1 LLGEIM
7 GIILEGAGGDIWA
20 SIFEWGQL
28 LRLGQS
34 YGWVPAGTVLDE
46 PNVDWNGGY
55 QTNDWQRVT
64 ADDARNL
71 ADALSR
77 ALPDLPADDK
87 RRSVTIPV
95 ELPPAFHNLLTNPI
109 IDSIALEDIERLA
122 PLDWF
127 GGDEGRKSMQKYI
140 DFCRAGEFVIK

>member
-1 LLGEIM
+1 M
-7 GIILEGAGGDIWA
+7 GLILEGAGGDIWA
-20 SIFEWGQL
+20 SVFEWGQL
-28 LRLGQS
+28 LRLAQT

-64 ADDARNL
+64 TDDASNL

-77 ALPDLPADDK
+77 ALPDLPSDEK
-87 RRSVTIPV
+87 RRSVAVPV
-95 ELPPAFHNLLTNPI
+95 ELPPEFHNLPTNPVF
-109 IDSIALEDIERLA
+109 DCFSLEDMERLT

-127 GGDEGRKSMQKYI
+127 GGDDGRKSVQKYI
-140 DFCRAGEFVIK
+140 DFCRAGEFAIK